1 MKVTVFNGSPRG
13 RNSNTHRI
21 VEPLLEGAREAGA
34 ETEEVFLVERDIKHC
49 RGCFGCWG
57 KTPGKCVINDEMC
70 GLMDLFL
77 ESDCAGLGTPVY
89 SMYMTGLLKNFMDR
103 LLPLATPHIRR
114 NADGTFYHDGRI
126 KRFPRVFCVANCG
139 FPGEHNFDLLKA
151 MVVRMSPVLEIYRN
165 CGEVLGDIG
174 EADTPA
180 ISEFYDALR
189 QAGREM
195 VAGGPVSEETVRRI
209 HAELISDEEYM
220 AGANRHWDEE
230 IRRAES
236 QG

>member
-34 ETEEVFLVERDIKHC
+34 ETEEVFLVERDIEHC
-49 RGCFGCWG
+49 RGCFSCWG
-57 KTPGKCVINDEMC
+57 KTPGKCVINDEMPE
-70 GLMDLFL
+70 LMDLFL
-77 ESDCAGLGTPVY
+77 ESDYVGLGTPIY
-89 SMYMTGLLKNFMDR
+89 SMYMTGLLKSFTER
-103 LLPLATPHIRR
+103 LLPLATPHIRK

-151 MVVRMSPVLEIYRN
+151 MIVQMSPVLEVYRN
-165 CGEVLGDIG
+165 CGEVLSDPSAADI
-174 EADTPA
+174 PA

-189 QAGREM
+189 QAGKEM
-195 VAGGPVSEETVRRI
+195 VTGGRVSEETARRI
-209 HAELISDEEYM
+209 HAELMSDEDYM
-220 AGANRHWDEE
+220 ASANQHWDEE
-230 IRRAES
+230 IRGAEP